1 VRLGRLATTGLAM
14 TGNAMTAF
22 ALLLGAGCGGRAFDG
37 GGSGAD
43 GSAGGVTGMAGESGA
58 TGTGGRASGGNG
70 GSGGSPTA
78 GGGRGA
84 VTGGASGNGGVAG
97 SAGGANLVDTR
108 AIVSVSVAGYQLLV
122 RRRNLDGT
130 TAAAAP
136 FDIRGIS
143 WSPSA
148 RGQGAPSAATFA
160 TWVQTD
166 APLMKAANINTVKTY
181 GPLARPVLDVLL
193 QNGIVAIVNVLARS
207 NDNYTATVTNLRDHP
222 AVLMWLVGNEWN
234 RNSLYGTCV
243 ADACFTRVND
253 VAADIKRL
261 DPNHPVATSFAPP
274 GNVPTANDLMRLG
287 AVDVWG
293 LNIYSQPGFFG
304 RFNDWLA
311 LNTQLST
318 MKPFFMSE
326 YGADAYNNLT
336 QAEDQAGQAI
346 ALMRQ
351 TQEIRAQLSARSPAL
366 PCLGGTPFEWND
378 EWWKSGASG
387 TQDVGGFA
395 NGGVAPDQ
403 FANEDWW
410 GVVDIDR
417 RPRQAYTA
425 LQTLYA
431 R

>member
-1 VRLGRLATTGLAM
+1 
-14 TGNAMTAF
+14 
-22 ALLLGAGCGGRAFDG
+22 
-37 GGSGAD
+37 
-43 GSAGGVTGMAGESGA
+43 
-58 TGTGGRASGGNG
+58 
-70 GSGGSPTA
+70 
-78 GGGRGA
+78 
-84 VTGGASGNGGVAG
+84 
-97 SAGGANLVDTR
+97 LV
-108 AIVSVSVAGYQLLV
+108 Q
-122 RRRNLDGT
+122 RRNLDGT
-130 TAAAAP
+130 IAAAAP

-148 RGQGAPSAATFA
+148 PGQGAPNGATFT
-160 TWVQTD
+160 TWVPTD

-181 GPLARPVLDVLL
+181 GPIARPVLDVLL

-207 NDNYTATVTNLRDHP
+207 SDNYAATVTNLRDHP
-222 AVLMWLVGNEWN
+222 AILMWLVGNEWN

-261 DPNHPVATSFAPP
+261 DPNHPVATSFAPT
-274 GNVPTANDLMRLG
+274 GEVPTQSDVSRLG

-293 LNIYSQPGFFG
+293 LNVYSQPGFFG
-304 RFNDWLA
+304 RFTAWLT
-311 LNTQLST
+311 LNTQLAA

-326 YGADAYNNLT
+326 YGADAYNNLIPAPDEAA
-336 QAEDQAGQAI
+336 QAM
-346 ALMRQ
+346 ALTRQ
-351 TQEIRAQLSARSPAL
+351 TQEIRAQLSARNPAL

-387 TQDVGGFA
+387 TQDAGGFA

-403 FANEDWW
+403 FGNEEWW
-410 GVVDIDR
+410 GVVDIER

-425 LQTLYA
+425 LQTLYS